1 LERFILEDLVDSLSQ
16 LVCVSRENL
25 KRGILDLPLELG
37 LASPAHHIERGEREC
52 YAAALPHIAH
62 AVGPAAC
69 VVDCGFFAGHN
80 LSALLSALER
90 PKAGVVLSHAHDP
103 RQQTRLLEADTTAEI
118 TFISHDAR
126 TPMWPLETMGAG
138 RTLTVLSGG
147 SYGLYSHA
155 QAFEVLENA
164 SRAASSGDF
173 VLITLEPQR
182 DAAVI
187 EALYLDYG
195 SQIVTHAL
203 AYIGRAEGLTPRVFY
218 DGKINS
224 VRLGAIASTGAA
236 IGWNGTRCA
245 IEPGDWLDLGGITLL
260 GGTQALDLHPD
271 FEIEDQWSSQDQAV
285 SLLLLRKT

>member
-16 LVCVSRENL
+16 LVCVSREEL
-25 KRGILDLPLELG
+25 KRGILSLPLELG
-37 LASPAHHIERGEREC
+37 LTSPAQHIERGEREC

-69 VVDCGFFAGHN
+69 IVDCGYFAGHN
-80 LSALLSALER
+80 LSALLTAFER
-90 PKAGVVLSHAHDP
+90 PKAGVVLSTASDP
-103 RQQTRLLEADTTAEI
+103 RQQTRLLEADTTAEV

-126 TPMWPLETMGAG
+126 TPMWPLELMGAG

-147 SYGLYSHA
+147 SYGLYSHV
-155 QAFEVLENA
+155 QAFDVLENA

-173 VLITLEPQR
+173 VLITLEPMR

-195 SQIVTHAL
+195 SQIVGHAL
-203 AYIGRAEGLTPRVFY
+203 AQIGRVEGLTPRVFC
-218 DGKINS
+218 DSKTNTI
-224 VRLGAIASTGAA
+224 RLGAIASAGAA
-236 IGWNGTRCA
+236 ISWNGTRCA
-245 IEPGDWLDLGGITLL
+245 IEPGDWFDLGGFTLL
-260 GGTQALDLHPD
+260 GVTQAHDLHPD
-271 FEIEDQWSSQDQAV
+271 FQIEDQWSSQDHAV